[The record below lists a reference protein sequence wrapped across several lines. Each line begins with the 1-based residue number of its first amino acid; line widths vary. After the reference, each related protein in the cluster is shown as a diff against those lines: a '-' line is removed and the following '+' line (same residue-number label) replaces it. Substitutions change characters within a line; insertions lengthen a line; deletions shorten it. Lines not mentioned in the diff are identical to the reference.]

1 MLSVSRRLACAPT
14 KSFVSNLELI
24 QSRSLREAEAFMNFS
39 SSSPQL
45 RISGSVREIVNED
58 GAVLLDI
65 KQGLCFSINP
75 AGTRIWEMVKKGCS
89 VEQIEEALQS
99 EFAISRAQ
107 IEDDVRDFMENLIT
121 AKLVFD
127 STQGVL

>member
-1 MLSVSRRLACAPT
+1 MLSVFRRLACAPT

-45 RISGSVREIVNED
+45 RISGSVREIVKED

-89 VEQIEEALQS
+89 VEEIEHALQS
-99 EFAISRAQ
+99 EFEVCQGQ
-107 IEDDVRDFMENLIT
+107 IGQDIRDFMQKLI
-121 AKLVFD
+121 ASRLI
-127 STQGVL
+127 STGN